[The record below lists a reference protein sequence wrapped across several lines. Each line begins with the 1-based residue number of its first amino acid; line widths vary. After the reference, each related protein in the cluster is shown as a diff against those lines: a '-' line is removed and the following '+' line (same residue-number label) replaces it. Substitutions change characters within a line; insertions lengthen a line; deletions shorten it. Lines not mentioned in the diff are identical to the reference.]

1 MTELQP
7 TTPTGYA
14 ELLLELGMGFAFVG
28 SQYRLAVRGSEFYVD
43 LLFCHLR
50 LRAYLVVDLKLGL
63 SRRSSQARGISICP
77 RLVNGLLRHP
87 DD

>member
-50 LRAYLVVDLKLGL
+50 PWWWI
-63 SRRSSQARGISICP
+63 SSWAFPGGVRTQEEFLFVRG
-77 RLVNGLLRHP
+77 
-87 DD
+87 